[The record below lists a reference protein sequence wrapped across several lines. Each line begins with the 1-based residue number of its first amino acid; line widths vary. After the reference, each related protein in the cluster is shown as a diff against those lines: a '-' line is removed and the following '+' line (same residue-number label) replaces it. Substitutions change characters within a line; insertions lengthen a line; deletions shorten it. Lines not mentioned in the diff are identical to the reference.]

1 MANNAGRQGG
11 AAGAGGG
18 GGAGAGGGGNVQNE
32 HVEFTVK
39 AEEDLYLTG
48 SESTIRRVT
57 ADTNYSCLMLKT
69 QRFSSL
75 FRHYAKYHGLRKDDL
90 EYYFVHPLENEDTP
104 ESVQLQRGDIIMVR
118 KRRKA
123 EVPEPAADDT
133 EFLKDMKEL
142 LDDEE
147 HMDAVFVVHRSP
159 PTTTATT
166 SPTATASS
174 TMTTTMGMD
183 GIGIGGGTLDA
194 KRRLRAKKDN
204 AIPMKKDGGS
214 SKGGRNEEM
223 DDVDNEFDFDYHYQV
238 EEQDA
243 DDNDELVEIRAHK
256 CILTARADYFKALF
270 RKGVTSSTTNATA
283 AAAAAATAVGGASAS
298 SSMMDKGTGSGGGGD
313 NATSSSSSA
322 TASTSTSAANNNNNK
337 STTFRESSE
346 CIIRVPPHF
355 SPKVVRLM
363 LEFLYTNRIECASV
377 SLSKLSGGSSSS
389 LPASHNANTEEL
401 LSLLH
406 LSDMWQLRDLK
417 RLVEHE
423 LIRNHMKIHTVARM
437 YCATEDL
444 HAKRL
449 SKSCLEFIM
458 ENYREVTGSVTFQE
472 EMKHHPSLC
481 IPVLKAAADL
491 IPEQPVSKKQRVG
504 GGGGN
509 SNEVG
514 KSDSNATGGGG
525 GAGGAMSSS
534 PVPDSDI

>member
-11 AAGAGGG
+11 GGAGGG
-18 GGAGAGGGGNVQNE
+18 GGGGSAQNE

-48 SESTIRRVT
+48 SETTIRRVT

-123 EVPEPAADDT
+123 EPPEPAADDS
-133 EFLKDMKEL
+133 EFFKDMREL

-147 HMDAVFVVHRSP
+147 HMDAVFLVHRVP
-159 PTTTATT
+159 PRAAVGGGGGKTTKTTSTTTTT
-166 SPTATASS
+166 TTIAGGGKRKKDAMKTEFSSSEDDMADASS
-174 TMTTTMGMD
+174 SSSSSSSSS
-183 GIGIGGGTLDA
+183 
-194 KRRLRAKKDN
+194 N
-204 AIPMKKDGGS
+204 A
-214 SKGGRNEEM
+214 
-223 DDVDNEFDFDYHYQV
+223 
-238 EEQDA
+238 DA
-243 DDNDELVEIRAHK
+243 DADLVEIRAHK
-256 CILTARADYFKALF
+256 CVLTARADYFKALF
-270 RKGVTSSTTNATA
+270 RKNAGENSDGRR
-283 AAAAAATAVGGASAS
+283 VG
-298 SSMMDKGTGSGGGGD
+298 
-313 NATSSSSSA
+313 
-322 TASTSTSAANNNNNK
+322 
-337 STTFRESSE
+337 TFRESTS
-346 CIIRVPPHF
+346 CVVRVEPIF
-355 SPKVVRLM
+355 TPKIVRLM
-363 LEFLYTNRIECASV
+363 LEFLYTNRIECVGASIP
-377 SLSKLSGGSSSS
+377 KLSGPTG
-389 LPASHNANTEEL
+389 HTVTTDEL

-406 LSDMWQLRDLK
+406 LADMWQLRDLK

-423 LIRNHMKIHTVARM
+423 LIRGHMKINTVARM
-437 YCATEDL
+437 YCATDDL

-458 ENYREVTGSVTFQE
+458 DNYREVTGSVAFQE

-491 IPEQPVSKKQRVG
+491 IPEPATKKQRTSGASDLG
-504 GGGGN
+504 GGKPDMPG
-509 SNEVG
+509 S
-514 KSDSNATGGGG
+514 SNAANGGM
-525 GAGGAMSSS
+525 ASS